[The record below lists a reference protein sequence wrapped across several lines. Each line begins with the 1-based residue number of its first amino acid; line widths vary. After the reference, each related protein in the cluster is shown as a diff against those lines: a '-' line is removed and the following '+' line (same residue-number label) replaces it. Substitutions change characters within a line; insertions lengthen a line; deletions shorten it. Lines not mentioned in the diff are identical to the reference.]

1 MARIHARRKG
11 ASTSKKPLLAPVPA
25 WVQYK
30 KEEIEALVVKLAKQG
45 YNSAQIGAILRDSYG
60 VPEVQKTTGKKITV
74 ILKENKLLAEVPED
88 VQALL
93 KRAIQ
98 AKKHLDKNKKDMH
111 SKRGL
116 QLIEAKIRRL
126 AKYYKKEGMLP
137 EKWSYELV
145 G

>member
-11 ASTSKKPLLAPVPA
+11 ASRSKKPLLAPAPA
-25 WVQYK
+25 WLQYK

-45 YNSAQIGAILRDSYG
+45 HNSAQIGAVLRDSYG
-60 VPEVQKTTGKKITV
+60 VPEVQKSTGKKITV
-74 ILKENKLLAEVPED
+74 ILTENKLLAETPED
-88 VQALL
+88 IQALL

-98 AKKHLDKNKKDMH
+98 AKKHLDKNKKDVH

-116 QLIEAKIRRL
+116 QLIESKIRRL
-126 AKYYKKEGMLP
+126 AKYYKREGRLP
-137 EKWSYELV
+137 KNWKYELV

>member
-11 ASTSKKPLLAPVPA
+11 ASRSKKPLLAPAPA
-25 WVQYK
+25 WIQYK
-30 KEEIEALVVKLAKQG
+30 KEEIIALIVKLAKQG
-45 YNSAQIGAILRDSYG
+45 HNSAQIGAILRDSYG
-60 VPEVQKTTGKKITV
+60 VPEVEKSTGKKITA

-88 VQALL
+88 IHALL

-98 AKKHLDKNKKDMH
+98 CKKHLDKNKKDIH

-126 AKYYKKEGMLP
+126 AKYYKSTGKLP
-137 EKWSYELV
+137 ENWSYTLV

>member
-11 ASTSKKPLLAPVPA
+11 ASQSKKPLLAPAPA

-30 KEEIEALVVKLAKQG
+30 KEEIEALVVKLAKHG
-45 YNSAQIGAILRDSYG
+45 HNSAQVGTILRDSYG
-60 VPEVQKTTGKKITV
+60 VPEVQKSTGKSITE
-74 ILKENKLLAEVPED
+74 IMADNKLLPGNPED
-88 VQALL
+88 IQALL

-98 AKKHLDKNKKDMH
+98 AKKHLEKNKKDMH

-126 AKYYKKEGMLP
+126 AKYYKREGVLP
-137 EKWSYELV
+137 KNWSYDLV

>member
-11 ASTSKKPLLAPVPA
+11 ASRSKKPHLAPAPA

-45 YNSAQIGAILRDSYG
+45 YKSAQIGTILRDSYG
-60 VPEVQKTTGKKITV
+60 VPEVQKLTGKKIV
-74 ILKENKLLAEVPED
+74 KILAENKLLAEVPED
-88 VQALL
+88 IQALL

-98 AKKHLDKNKKDMH
+98 CKKHMDKNKKDVH

-116 QLIEAKIRRL
+116 HLIEAKIRRL
-126 AKYYKKEGMLP
+126 SKYYKSAGKLP
-137 EKWSYELV
+137 ENWSYDLV

>member
-1 MARIHARRKG
+1 M
-11 ASTSKKPLLAPVPA
+11 
-25 WVQYK
+25 QYK

-60 VPEVQKTTGKKITV
+60 VPEVKKTTNKKITE
-74 ILKENKLLAEVPED
+74 ILAENKLLAETPED
-88 VQALL
+88 IQALL

-98 AKKHLDKNKKDMH
+98 TKKHLEKNKKDIH

-126 AKYYKKEGMLP
+126 AKYYKREGVLP
-137 EKWSYELV
+137 KKWSYTLV

>member
-11 ASTSKKPLLAPVPA
+11 VSGSKKPHLAPAPA

-30 KEEIEALVVKLAKQG
+30 KEETIALIVKLAKQG
-45 YNSAQIGAILRDSYG
+45 HNSAQIGTILRDSYG
-60 VPEVQKTTGKKITV
+60 VPEVQKSTGKKIAI
-74 ILKENKLLAEVPED
+74 ILKENKLLADIPED

-98 AKKHLDKNKKDMH
+98 CKKHLDKNKKDVH

-126 AKYYKKEGMLP
+126 SKYYKTTGKLP
-137 EKWSYELV
+137 KKWSYSLV

>member
-1 MARIHARRKG
+1 MARMHARRRG
-11 ASTSKKPLLAPVPA
+11 ASMSKKPLLAPAPA

-60 VPEVQKTTGKKITV
+60 VPEVQKTTGKKITA
-74 ILKENKLLAEVPED
+74 ILKENKLLAEIPED
-88 VQALL
+88 IQALL

-98 AKKHLDKNKKDMH
+98 TKKHMDKNKKDVH

-126 AKYYKKEGMLP
+126 AKYYKKEGILP
-137 EKWSYELV
+137 KKWSYELV

>member
-1 MARIHARRKG
+1 MARIHARRRG
-11 ASTSKKPLLAPVPA
+11 ASRSKKPLLAPAPA

-45 YNSAQIGAILRDSYG
+45 YKSAQIGAILRDSYG
-60 VPEVQKTTGKKITV
+60 VPEVEKSTGKKITA
-74 ILKENKLLAEVPED
+74 ILKENKLLADVPED
-88 VQALL
+88 IQTLL

-98 AKKHLDKNKKDMH
+98 CKKHLDKNKKDVH

-126 AKYYKKEGMLP
+126 SKYYKRTGKLP
-137 EKWSYELV
+137 ENWSYTLV